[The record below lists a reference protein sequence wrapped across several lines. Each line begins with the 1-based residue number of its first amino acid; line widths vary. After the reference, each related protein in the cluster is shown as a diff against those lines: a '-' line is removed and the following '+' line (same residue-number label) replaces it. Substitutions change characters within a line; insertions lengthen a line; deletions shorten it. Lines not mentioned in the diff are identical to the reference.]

1 MDSSISG
8 GGIIA
13 PVATKSSS
21 TEFALP
27 DRSWDESRL
36 LDYMRQHDKAI
47 AGLERST
54 LQHEYCFGAA
64 AQLKY
69 EQLGGK
75 WTQWAKDQGYP
86 KETFRRR
93 RLLFVRAG
101 GIDALD
107 KFPGKMEAYYHL
119 GIYRKPTQKKLN
131 ALDARWESKAEGHS
145 AGVASSASAKPE
157 DTGMAEPDHRG
168 HWPQTDGDDNE
179 ETLDALTAPIDRPA
193 AITAAEILGQ
203 IGNLLM
209 RVEEVGP
216 DDSCQPL
223 IDDIA
228 GTVARLRE
236 ALGRKGAAA

>member
-1 MDSSISG
+1 MDSSVSG

-27 DRSWDESRL
+27 DRSWDEGRL

-69 EQLGGK
+69 EQLGGR

-101 GIDALD
+101 SMEAIS
-107 KFPGKMEAYYHL
+107 KHPGKMEAYYEL
-119 GIYRKPTQKKLN
+119 GIYRRPTQ
-131 ALDARWESKAEGHS
+131 
-145 AGVASSASAKPE
+145 
-157 DTGMAEPDHRG
+157 
-168 HWPQTDGDDNE
+168 DD
-179 ETLDALTAPIDRPA
+179 LDALDSVREAKTQVGGAEQSVRDQAQEYNAPEQVRDAGQGQTEGDEADETLEGQTSPIKREDDPTAS
-193 AITAAEILGQ
+193 EILGKVGSL
-203 IGNLLM
+203 ILEAE
-209 RVEEVGP
+209 RVGLDESCLAQL
-216 DDSCQPL
+216 DDL
-223 IDDIA
+223 AATIN
-228 GTVARLRE
+228 RLRD
-236 ALGRKGAAA
+236 AVSQKAVAA

>member
-1 MDSSISG
+1 MDSSIDD
-8 GGIIA
+8 GGIVA

-21 TEFALP
+21 KGFALP
-27 DRSWDESRL
+27 DRSWDEGRL

-101 GIDALD
+101 GIEALD
-107 KFPGKMEAYYHL
+107 NYPGKMEAYYDL
-119 GIYRKPTQKKLN
+119 GIYRKPTQKKLD
-131 ALDARWESKAEGHS
+131 ALDARWE
-145 AGVASSASAKPE
+145 AKSLTSE
-157 DTGMAEPDHRG
+157 TQAEPSVTGKVEDATGSHG
-168 HWPQTDGDDNE
+168 GQGEATGGAEE
-179 ETLDALTAPIDRPA
+179 ETLMERLAVPDERPGGP
-193 AITAAEILGQ
+193 TAAEILGKVV
-203 IGNLLM
+203 NLLM
-209 RVEEVGP
+209 EAERVGL
-216 DDSCQPL
+216 DDSCPSL
-223 IDDIA
+223 LAEIA
-228 GTVARLRE
+228 TILGRLGDTT
-236 ALGRKGAAA
+236 GRKGVAA